1 MFQNVITNAF
11 EGAATTNAGVEL
23 LESFSSLARR
33 DSILRCVEKK
43 SAEVHDKFIQE
54 MGLVKNTFDKLKGEP
69 PMVHRDYPRF
79 AGAALWA
86 KSLLARVQ
94 RQWQLLSAA
103 ASYLPPT
110 REAEEAAAL
119 YSQLDGSLDEY
130 IRKMYSE
137 WIATISPEAGR
148 LLENYLMARSA
159 VPLAG
164 SSGRERYGYL
174 EQNFSNELMELF
186 AEVQYW
192 ERLHYE
198 VPYAAMDIAAHRE
211 RYRCLRE
218 NVMLVVRDY
227 NGILGA
233 LTPTQRRLFS
243 ENLHKLDRKVAP
255 GLSKLNWVSK
265 GVTEVFVKDLR
276 KHCGE
281 VRRLVNGFH
290 TATKLIGKCNRGV
303 AATSLVLLKKKQ
315 IYAQDAFETE
325 QQAHQEHVRATLQ
338 QRHLEMK
345 RHMLQT

>member
-1 MFQNVITNAF
+1 
-11 EGAATTNAGVEL
+11 
-23 LESFSSLARR
+23 
-33 DSILRCVEKK
+33 
-43 SAEVHDKFIQE
+43 
-54 MGLVKNTFDKLKGEP
+54 
-69 PMVHRDYPRF
+69 MVHRDYPRF

-211 RYRCLRE
+211 R
-218 NVMLVVRDY
+218 
-227 NGILGA
+227 
-233 LTPTQRRLFS
+233 
-243 ENLHKLDRKVAP
+243 
-255 GLSKLNWVSK
+255 
-265 GVTEVFVKDLR
+265 
-276 KHCGE
+276 
-281 VRRLVNGFH
+281 
-290 TATKLIGKCNRGV
+290 
-303 AATSLVLLKKKQ
+303 
-315 IYAQDAFETE
+315 
-325 QQAHQEHVRATLQ
+325 
-338 QRHLEMK
+338 
-345 RHMLQT
+345 